1 MKLRLHTLLI
11 ICCALLSTP
20 RVSAQIDS
28 LVFIADSARVQ
39 PEAKGEL
46 RVSIDALAFFRDNEY
61 NSADVTRGYTL
72 PGMWLMPT
80 VSYQPLR
87 NLRMEVGAYMLHYWG
102 ANTYP
107 NANYTNL
114 AEAESQGTSKA
125 FHCTPVFRANL
136 QIDPHVNVVLG
147 SLYGRSAHGLVEP
160 LYNPEMN
167 LTADPETGLQVLWR
181 NHWLNFDAWVNWQNF
196 IFKNDD
202 EQERFTFG
210 LSTRFLP
217 SRSAARVQWYLP
229 LQLLM
234 HHRGGEINPS
244 APNRGVKT
252 WLNAA
257 AGVGMKAPLRTRV
270 PVTLGGEVT
279 ATYFSQQKGTDLP
292 FDSGYGL
299 MAKAE
304 ARIWH
309 FGLTV
314 GYWQAHRFISVYGS
328 PLFGAVSNSKSNTTI
343 DRPHMAFA
351 HLEYA
356 QSLGRGFSWGVQID
370 ADQHWQ
376 RGIHN
381 RTEKAYTTPSS
392 TTDFAAGIFLR
403 MTPSFLI
410 KKFGAK

>member
-1 MKLRLHTLLI
+1 MKSILRSLLI
-11 ICCALLSTP
+11 IYSVLFYAQDLH
-20 RVSAQIDS
+20 AQIDS
-28 LVFIADSARVQ
+28 LVFIADSTHVR

-46 RVSIDALAFFRDNEY
+46 RVSVDALAFFRDNEY

-80 VSYQPLR
+80 VGYQPLR
-87 NLRMEVGAYMLHYWG
+87 NLRMEAGAYMLHYWG

-107 NANYTNL
+107 NANYTSL
-114 AEAESQGTSKA
+114 AEADAQSTSKA

-147 SLYGRSAHGLVEP
+147 TLYGRSAHGLVEP

-167 LTADPETGLQVLWR
+167 LTADPETGLQVIWH

-196 IFKNDD
+196 IFKDDD

-217 SRSAARVQWYLP
+217 SRHAVRVKWYLP

-234 HHRGGEINPS
+234 HHRGGEINPE

-257 AGVGMKAPLRTRV
+257 AGAGLNASLHTRL
-270 PVTLGGEVT
+270 PITLGGEVVG
-279 ATYFSQQKGTDLP
+279 TYFSQQKGTDLP
-292 FDSGYGL
+292 FDNGYGL
-299 MAKAE
+299 MAKAQ
-304 ARIWH
+304 ANIWH
-309 FGLTV
+309 FGITA

-328 PLFGAVSNSKSNTTI
+328 PLFGTVSNSKSNTTI
-343 DRPHMAFA
+343 DRLHIVFA
-351 HLEYA
+351 HITYA
-356 QSLGRGFSWGVQID
+356 QSLGHGFSWGIQLDV
-370 ADQHWQ
+370 DQHWQ

-381 RTEKAYTTPSS
+381 RTENAYTRPAS
-392 TTDFAAGIFLR
+392 TTDFAAGIYLR
-403 MTPSFLI
+403 MSPSFLI
-410 KKFGAK
+410 KKFRTK

>member
-1 MKLRLHTLLI
+1 MKSILRSLLI
-11 ICCALLSTP
+11 IYTALFTVPYSH
-20 RVSAQIDS
+20 AQIDS
-28 LVFIADSARVQ
+28 LVFIADSTHVQ
-39 PEAKGEL
+39 PDAKGEL
-46 RVSIDALAFFRDNEY
+46 RVSVDALAFFRDNEY

-87 NLRMEVGAYMLHYWG
+87 NLRMEAGAYMLHYWG

-107 NANYTNL
+107 NANYTSL
-114 AEAESQGTSKA
+114 AEADAQSTSKA

-136 QIDPHVNVVLG
+136 QVDPHVNVVLG
-147 SLYGRSAHGLVEP
+147 TLYGRSAHALVEP

-196 IFKNDD
+196 IFKDDD

-210 LSTRFLP
+210 LSTQFLP
-217 SRSAARVQWYLP
+217 SRCAARAQWYLP

-234 HHRGGEINPS
+234 HHRGGEINPE

-257 AGVGMKAPLRTRV
+257 AGAGLKVPLRTRL
-270 PVTLGGEVT
+270 PITLGSEVVG
-279 ATYFSQQKGTDLP
+279 TYFSQQKGTDLP

-299 MAKAE
+299 MAKAQ
-304 ARIWH
+304 ANIWH
-309 FGLTV
+309 FGITA
-314 GYWQAHRFISVYGS
+314 GYWQAYRFISVYGS

-343 DRPHMAFA
+343 DRPHMVFA
-351 HLEYA
+351 HIEYA
-356 QSLGRGFSWGVQID
+356 QSLGYGFSWGVQLD
-370 ADQHWQ
+370 VDQHWQ
-376 RGIHN
+376 RGIDN
-381 RTEKAYTTPSS
+381 RAENAYTQSAS
-392 TTDFAAGIFLR
+392 TTDFAASIYLR
-403 MTPSFLI
+403 MSPSFLI
-410 KKFGAK
+410 KKFKTK

>member
-1 MKLRLHTLLI
+1 
-11 ICCALLSTP
+11 
-20 RVSAQIDS
+20 
-28 LVFIADSARVQ
+28 
-39 PEAKGEL
+39 
-46 RVSIDALAFFRDNEY
+46 
-61 NSADVTRGYTL
+61 
-72 PGMWLMPT
+72 
-80 VSYQPLR
+80 
-87 NLRMEVGAYMLHYWG
+87 
-102 ANTYP
+102 
-107 NANYTNL
+107 
-114 AEAESQGTSKA
+114 
-125 FHCTPVFRANL
+125 
-136 QIDPHVNVVLG
+136 
-147 SLYGRSAHGLVEP
+147 
-160 LYNPEMN
+160 MN

-217 SRSAARVQWYLP
+217 SRSVARVQWYLP

-381 RTEKAYTTPSS
+381 RTENAYTTPSS
-392 TTDFAAGIFLR
+392 TPDFAAGIFLR